1 MNFGLCLRLL
11 LPCCN
16 RRIDPLAQ
24 PEEKRRPARIMA
36 EGDPPMQAALQQTHH
51 KRPPIKRFTQLQRAL
66 ILQRLMK
73 HNQPQRFPRRPVRR
87 RLNGKRIARRHHT
100 IAVRHKKWIDR
111 MAGQL

>member
-1 MNFGLCLRLL
+1 MSHFYFFTIFSCFMNFGLCLRLL

-51 KRPPIKRFTQLQRAL
+51 KRSPIERFTQLQRAL
-66 ILQRLMK
+66 IL
-73 HNQPQRFPRRPVRR
+73 
-87 RLNGKRIARRHHT
+87 
-100 IAVRHKKWIDR
+100 
-111 MAGQL
+111 